1 MQRPIVGQLSI
12 AVAIISLYWLQ
23 ITVNFVPFYNGGIT
37 RLFVCLFVFCYVCS
51 DVCILQPLQHYGNGY
66 IVLKILV

>member
-1 MQRPIVGQLSI
+1 MQRPIAGQLSI

-37 RLFVCLFVFCYVCS
+37 RLFVCLFVCLFFATFVAMFAFCN
-51 DVCILQPLQHYGNGY
+51 HYN
-66 IVLKILV
+66 ITETVISS

>member
-1 MQRPIVGQLSI
+1 MQRPIAGQLSI

-37 RLFVCLFVFCYVCS
+37 RLFVCLFFATFVAMFAFCN
-51 DVCILQPLQHYGNGY
+51 HYN
-66 IVLKILV
+66 ITETVISS